1 MTYGLSDK
9 IRSRIESDLRNAFL
23 DVQTASQMEGARQ
36 NIRST
41 RRLLKLTRQR
51 LDAGISDT
59 SAVVQSQDAL
69 AIVQSDYVNS
79 VVALNVAKL
88 AMARVIAAALKTG
101 LDSWLS
107 K

>member
-1 MTYGLSDK
+1 
-9 IRSRIESDLRNAFL
+9 
-23 DVQTASQMEGARQ
+23 MEVARQ
-36 NIRST
+36 NIQVNEET
-41 RRLLKLTRQR
+41 LNLTRQQ

-59 SAVVQSQDAL
+59 VAVVQSQDAL

-88 AMARVIAAALKTG
+88 AMARVIAAALKIG
-101 LDSWLS
+101 LDFWLS

>member
-1 MTYGLSDK
+1 M
-9 IRSRIESDLRNAFL
+9 SRPRVRWQVPGRISGQRGD
-23 DVQTASQMEGARQ
+23 S
-36 NIRST
+36 
-41 RRLLKLTRQR
+41 KLTRQR

-59 SAVVQSQDAL
+59 VAVVQSQDAL